1 MLAAMMSKTELASAL
16 RTLRLSAKEAGA
28 LLSVDPKTVARWL
41 AGDVDVSGPAE
52 QALRAWLRLESRR
65 IPWRPDGLPLSIMS
79 AEEIEEQNRLMREEV
94 VVLDQVIELVQQ
106 RGGPAAPWRVD
117 LARCEAE
124 LAGTMYVHFY
134 RLPNGGF
141 TPSSYRRTDKEPDYE
156 RDLPL
161 IQDAIACIAEAVAAE
176 RKVGRNRVAGR

>member
-1 MLAAMMSKTELASAL
+1 M
-16 RTLRLSAKEAGA
+16 RLNAK
-28 LLSVDPKTVARWL
+28 
-41 AGDVDVSGPAE
+41 
-52 QALRAWLRLESRR
+52 R
-65 IPWRPDGLPLSIMS
+65 IPWRPDGLPVAIMEK
-79 AEEIEEQNRLMREEV
+79 EEIEEHIRLLREEV
-94 VVLDQVIELVQQ
+94 VVLDEVIQLVQR

-117 LARCEAE
+117 LERCEAE

-141 TPSSYRRTDKEPDYE
+141 TPSSYRRSDKEPDYE

-176 RKVGRNRVAGR
+176 RKAGRNLAADRRIS